1 MHKEFYKEYFKIED
15 KHWWFVGRRNIF
27 LTILDKYLPP
37 QANGQPRR
45 ILDVGCGTG
54 TMLQY
59 LARYGRAEGIDAD
72 EGAVSFCHERGVRD
86 VQQVSS
92 VPFPFEDGTFD
103 LITALDVLEHID
115 DDLGTLRE
123 IYRVMRPGGRLL
135 ISVPAY
141 KFLWG
146 AQDEI
151 SLHKRR
157 YVASELRER
166 ITKAGFEMRKLSYF
180 NTLLFPAIAGIR
192 ILRPY
197 KPGSTK
203 LKSDFTMTKPG
214 PANKV
219 LGRLFS
225 MEAGLVKRVNLP
237 FGVSILALAT
247 KRP

>member
-37 QANGQPRR
+37 QANGRPRR

-59 LARYGRAEGIDAD
+59 LARYGQAEGIDAD
-72 EGAVSFCHERGVRD
+72 EGAIQFCHERGVHQ
-86 VQQVSS
+86 VQQVES
-92 VPFPFEDGTFD
+92 VPFPFEDATFD
-103 LITALDVLEHID
+103 LITAFDVLEHID

-123 IYRVMRPGGRLL
+123 MYRVMRPGGRLL
-135 ISVPAY
+135 VSVPAY
-141 KFLWG
+141 RFLWG

-157 YVASELRER
+157 YVAPEIRER
-166 ITKAGFEMRKLSYF
+166 ITKAGFTMRRLSYF
-180 NTLLFPAIAGIR
+180 NTLLFPAIAGVR

-214 PANKV
+214 PANTL

-225 MEAGLVKRVNLP
+225 MEAGLVKRVDLP
-237 FGVSILALAT
+237 FGVSILALAV
-247 KRP
+247 KR